1 MLKTLDLRET
11 AGDYLRHLPR
21 PKAATFPPTDVVREI
36 VAAVRARGDAA
47 LLEYTER
54 FDKVSLSELEV
65 SRSLMQAGYERI
77 PAELR
82 EALEV
87 AGEAIRGYYEL
98 ELHEDREFHHN
109 GVVVQQLTIP
119 VEVAGCYVPGG
130 KARYPSSVL
139 MTAIPA
145 RVAGVEEVVLCVPP
159 RPDGTIDD
167 ATLAAAYIASVDHLY
182 SIGGAQAIAAMAY
195 GTETVKRADVIVGP
209 GNVYVAAAKREV
221 ADVVG
226 IPTSFAGPSEVVVI
240 ADRTVPIEWAV
251 MDVIVQAEH
260 GPDGLAWLVTWD
272 PEVAAEADAVCERL
286 LAESPRR
293 AETASTLTEGGYV
306 VLVRDFQ
313 QAAEVSNAIAPEHLE
328 LLSANCDD
336 LVPLIRNAGAVFVGP
351 HATAAFGDY
360 LAGPSHVLPTYG
372 TARFASALSVVD
384 FQKRVHAI
392 EISEDAAKLLA
403 GHLSAIADAEGLWAH
418 ARSAEM
424 RADQ

>member
-54 FDKVSLSELEV
+54 FDKVSLGELEV

-372 TARFASALSVVD
+372 TARFASALSVID

-392 EISEDAAKLLA
+392 EIGEDAAKLLA
-403 GHLSAIADAEGLWAH
+403 GHLSAIAGAEGLWAH

>member
-1 MLKTLDLRET
+1 MLKTLDLREM

-21 PKAATFPPTDVVREI
+21 PKAATFPPTEAVREI
-36 VAAVRARGDAA
+36 VTAVRERGDSA
-47 LLEYTER
+47 LIELTER
-54 FDKVSLSELEV
+54 FDGVSLSELEV
-65 SRSLMQAGYERI
+65 SRSQMQAGYERI
-77 PAELR
+77 SAELR
-82 EALEV
+82 EALDL

-109 GVVVQQLTIP
+109 GIVVQQLTIP
-119 VEVAGCYVPGG
+119 VAVAGCYVPGG

-145 RVAGVEEVVLCVPP
+145 RVAGVEEVILCVPP
-159 RPDGTIDD
+159 KADGTIDD

-221 ADVVG
+221 ADAVG

-240 ADRTVPIEWAV
+240 ADGTVPIEWAV

-260 GPDGLAWLVTWD
+260 GPDGLAWLITWD
-272 PEVAAEADAVCERL
+272 PEVAAGADAVCERL

-293 AETASTLTEGGYV
+293 AETASTLEEGGYV

-328 LLSANCDD
+328 LLSANCED

-351 HATAAFGDY
+351 HATAAYGDY

-392 EISEDAAKLLA
+392 EIGEEAAKLLA
-403 GHLSAIADAEGLWAH
+403 GPLAAIAGAEGLWAH

-424 RADQ
+424 RAEQ

>member
-21 PKAATFPPTDVVREI
+21 PKAATFPPTEAVREI
-36 VAAVRARGDAA
+36 VTAVRERGDAA
-47 LLEYTER
+47 LIELTER
-54 FDKVSLSELEV
+54 FDGVTLTDLEV
-65 SRSLMQAGYERI
+65 SRSQMQAGYERI
-77 PAELR
+77 SDELR

-98 ELHEDREFHHN
+98 ELHDDREFHHN

-119 VEVAGCYVPGG
+119 VAVAGCYVPGG

-145 RVAGVEEVVLCVPP
+145 RVAGVEEVILCVPP
-159 RPDGTIDD
+159 KADGTIDD

-221 ADVVG
+221 ADAVG

-240 ADRTVPIEWAV
+240 ADGTVPIEWAV

-260 GPDGLAWLVTWD
+260 GPDGLAWLITWD
-272 PEVAAEADAVCERL
+272 PEVAAGADAVCERL

-293 AETASTLTEGGYV
+293 AETASTLEEGGYV

-328 LLSANCDD
+328 LLSANCED

-392 EISEDAAKLLA
+392 EIGEEAAKLLA
-403 GHLSAIADAEGLWAH
+403 GPLAAIAGAEGLWAH

-424 RADQ
+424 RAEQ

>member
-1 MLKTLDLRET
+1 MLKTLDLREM

-21 PKAATFPPTDVVREI
+21 PKAATFPPTEAVREI
-36 VAAVRARGDAA
+36 VTAVRERGDSA
-47 LLEYTER
+47 LIELTER
-54 FDKVSLSELEV
+54 FDGVSLSELEV
-65 SRSLMQAGYERI
+65 SRSQMQAGYERI
-77 PAELR
+77 SAELR
-82 EALEV
+82 EALDL

-109 GVVVQQLTIP
+109 GIVVQQLTIP
-119 VEVAGCYVPGG
+119 VAVAGCYVPGG

-145 RVAGVEEVVLCVPP
+145 RVAGVEEVILCVPP
-159 RPDGTIDD
+159 KADGTIDD

-221 ADVVG
+221 ADAVG

-240 ADRTVPIEWAV
+240 ADGTVPIDWAV

-260 GPDGLAWLVTWD
+260 GPDGLAWLITWD
-272 PEVAAEADAVCERL
+272 PEVAAEADSVCERL

-293 AETASTLTEGGYV
+293 AETASTLEEGGYV

-328 LLSANCDD
+328 LLSANCED

-392 EISEDAAKLLA
+392 EIGEDAAKLLA
-403 GHLSAIADAEGLWAH
+403 GPLAAIAGAEGLWAH

-424 RADQ
+424 RAEQ

>member
-1 MLKTLDLRET
+1 MLKTLDLREM

-21 PKAATFPPTDVVREI
+21 PKAATFPPTEAVREI
-36 VAAVRARGDAA
+36 VTAVRERGDSA
-47 LLEYTER
+47 LIELTER
-54 FDKVSLSELEV
+54 FDGVSLSELEV
-65 SRSLMQAGYERI
+65 SRSQMQAGYERI
-77 PAELR
+77 SAELR
-82 EALEV
+82 EALDL

-109 GVVVQQLTIP
+109 GIVVQQLTIP
-119 VEVAGCYVPGG
+119 VAVAGCYVPGG

-145 RVAGVEEVVLCVPP
+145 RVAGVEEVILCVPP
-159 RPDGTIDD
+159 KADGTIDD

-221 ADVVG
+221 ADAVG
-226 IPTSFAGPSEVVVI
+226 IPTSFAGPSEVVVV
-240 ADRTVPIEWAV
+240 ADGTVPLDWAV

-272 PEVAAEADAVCERL
+272 PEVAAQADSACERL

-293 AETASTLTEGGYV
+293 AETASTLEEGGYV

-328 LLSANCDD
+328 LLSANCED

-392 EISEDAAKLLA
+392 EIGEEAAKLLA
-403 GHLSAIADAEGLWAH
+403 GPLSAIAGAEGLWAH

-424 RADQ
+424 RAEQ

>member
-21 PKAATFPPTDVVREI
+21 PKAATFPPTEAVREI
-36 VAAVRARGDAA
+36 VTAVRERGDAA
-47 LLEYTER
+47 LIELTER
-54 FDKVSLSELEV
+54 FDGVTLTDLEV
-65 SRSLMQAGYERI
+65 SRSQMQAGYERI
-77 PAELR
+77 SDELR

-98 ELHEDREFHHN
+98 ELHDDREFHHN

-119 VEVAGCYVPGG
+119 VAVAGCYVPGG

-145 RVAGVEEVVLCVPP
+145 RVAGVEEVILCVPP
-159 RPDGTIDD
+159 KADGTIDD

-221 ADVVG
+221 ADAVG
-226 IPTSFAGPSEVVVI
+226 IPTSFAGPSEVVVV
-240 ADRTVPIEWAV
+240 ADGTVPLDWAV

-272 PEVAAEADAVCERL
+272 PEVAAQADSACERL

-293 AETASTLTEGGYV
+293 AETASTLEEGGYV

-328 LLSANCDD
+328 LLSANCED

-392 EISEDAAKLLA
+392 EIGEEAAKLLA
-403 GHLSAIADAEGLWAH
+403 GPLSAIAGAEGLWAH

-424 RADQ
+424 RAEQ

>member
-54 FDKVSLSELEV
+54 FDKVSLDELEV

>member
-1 MLKTLDLRET
+1 MLKTLDLREM

-21 PKAATFPPTDVVREI
+21 PKAATFPPTEAVREI
-36 VAAVRARGDAA
+36 VTAVRERGDSA
-47 LLEYTER
+47 LIELTER
-54 FDKVSLSELEV
+54 FDGVSLSELEV
-65 SRSLMQAGYERI
+65 SRSQMQAGYERI
-77 PAELR
+77 SAELR
-82 EALEV
+82 EALDL

-109 GVVVQQLTIP
+109 GIVVQQLTIP
-119 VEVAGCYVPGG
+119 VAVAGCYVPGG

-145 RVAGVEEVVLCVPP
+145 RVAGVEEVILCVPP
-159 RPDGTIDD
+159 KADGTIDD

-221 ADVVG
+221 ADAVG

-240 ADRTVPIEWAV
+240 ADGTVPIEWAV

-260 GPDGLAWLVTWD
+260 GPDGLAWLITWD
-272 PEVAAEADAVCERL
+272 PEVAAGADAVCERL

-293 AETASTLTEGGYV
+293 AETASTLEEGGYV

-328 LLSANCDD
+328 LLSANCED

-392 EISEDAAKLLA
+392 EIGEEAAKLLA
-403 GHLSAIADAEGLWAH
+403 GPLAAIAGAEGLWAH

-424 RADQ
+424 RAEQ

>member
-1 MLKTLDLRET
+1 MLKTLDLREM

-21 PKAATFPPTDVVREI
+21 PKAATFPPTEAVREI
-36 VAAVRARGDAA
+36 VTAVRERGDSA
-47 LLEYTER
+47 LIELTER
-54 FDKVSLSELEV
+54 FDGVSLSELEV
-65 SRSLMQAGYERI
+65 SRSQMQAGYERI
-77 PAELR
+77 SAELR
-82 EALEV
+82 EALDL

-109 GVVVQQLTIP
+109 GIVVQQLTIP
-119 VEVAGCYVPGG
+119 VAVAGCYVPGG

-145 RVAGVEEVVLCVPP
+145 RVAGVEEVILCVPP
-159 RPDGTIDD
+159 KADGTIDD

-221 ADVVG
+221 ADAVG

-240 ADRTVPIEWAV
+240 ADGTVPIDWAV

-260 GPDGLAWLVTWD
+260 GPDGLAWLITWD
-272 PEVAAEADAVCERL
+272 PEVAAEADSVCERL

-293 AETASTLTEGGYV
+293 AETASTLEEGGYV

-328 LLSANCDD
+328 LLSANCED

-392 EISEDAAKLLA
+392 EIGEEAAKLLA
-403 GHLSAIADAEGLWAH
+403 GPLAAIAGAEGLWAH

-424 RADQ
+424 RAEQ

>member
-1 MLKTLDLRET
+1 MLKTLDLREM

-21 PKAATFPPTDVVREI
+21 PKAATFPPTEAVREI
-36 VAAVRARGDAA
+36 VTAVRERGDSA
-47 LLEYTER
+47 LIELTER
-54 FDKVSLSELEV
+54 FDGVSLSELEV
-65 SRSLMQAGYERI
+65 SRSQMQAGYERI
-77 PAELR
+77 SAELR
-82 EALEV
+82 EALDL

-109 GVVVQQLTIP
+109 GIVVQQLTIP
-119 VEVAGCYVPGG
+119 VAVAGCYVPGG

-145 RVAGVEEVVLCVPP
+145 RVAGVEEVILCVPP
-159 RPDGTIDD
+159 KADGTIDD

-221 ADVVG
+221 ADAVG

-240 ADRTVPIEWAV
+240 ADGTVPIDWAV

-260 GPDGLAWLVTWD
+260 GPDGLAWLITWD
-272 PEVAAEADAVCERL
+272 PEVAAEADSVCERL

-293 AETASTLTEGGYV
+293 AETASTLEEGGYV

-313 QAAEVSNAIAPEHLE
+313 QAVEVSNAIAPEHLE
-328 LLSANCDD
+328 LLSANCED

-392 EISEDAAKLLA
+392 EIGEDAAKLLA
-403 GHLSAIADAEGLWAH
+403 GPLAAIAGAEGLWAH

-424 RADQ
+424 RAEQ